1 MSAKI
6 DLPING
12 TRQNVLRSLVLARDP
27 KILPVESTIKSPVVT
42 FHQNVDNITEIP
54 SVESKVTRTEFVSES
69 FTTTIS

>member
-27 KILPVESTIKSPVVT
+27 KILAAESTIKSPVVT